1 MQATVVGSDCRSAVN
16 VKGCGNAGCFKL
28 FFVPLDASKADSP
41 VAFCAEDLAA
51 NDERLNGFRKI
62 CELRCG
68 ITIKFAG
75 KRDIFNHL
83 RLGVSVLR
91 RQIPKAEVTAHGMA
105 DKVNPLNLM
114 LGAQPM

>member
-1 MQATVVGSDCRSAVN
+1 MQATVVSSDWCSAVN

-28 FFVPLDASKADSP
+28 LFVPLDASKTDCP
-41 VAFCAEDLAA
+41 VAFCTKNLAA
-51 NDERLNGFRKI
+51 NDEGLNGLRKMLQ
-62 CELRCG
+62 LRRW

-75 KRDIFNHL
+75 KRDIFDHL
-83 RLGVSVLR
+83 RLDVSVLR

-114 LGAQPM
+114 LGTQPM